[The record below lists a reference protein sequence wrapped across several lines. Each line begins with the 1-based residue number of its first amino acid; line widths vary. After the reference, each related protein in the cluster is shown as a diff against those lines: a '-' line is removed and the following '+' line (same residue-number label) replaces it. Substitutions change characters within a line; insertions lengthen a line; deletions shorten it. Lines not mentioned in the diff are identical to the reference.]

1 MRTKTRIPVL
11 RSSTSG
17 GFATMKRCC
26 IWFVLLTATTA
37 FAQSYKTCDVTMWT
51 TEVSQG
57 LPMAASSILYFV
69 RVGRVNYQIARPGPE
84 VEMNS
89 GQQVRCRV
97 DKGYMFIR
105 DSKGQIRKAQIVDTG
120 QPIQNQ

>member
-1 MRTKTRIPVL
+1 
-11 RSSTSG
+11 
-17 GFATMKRCC
+17 MKRCC
-26 IWFVLLTATTA
+26 VWFVLLTAASA

-51 TEVSQG
+51 TEAYTQS
-57 LPMAASSILYFV
+57 PAMAASNILYFV
-69 RVGRVNYQIARPGPE
+69 RVGRVNYQIARPGPN

-105 DSKGQIRKAQIVDTG
+105 DSKGQVRKAQIVDTG

>member
-1 MRTKTRIPVL
+1 MVT
-11 RSSTSG
+11 
-17 GFATMKRCC
+17 KRCC
-26 IWFVLLTATTA
+26 LWFVLFTAA
-37 FAQSYKTCDVTMWT
+37 SCFGQSYKTCDVTMWSNESYSQSSPAT
-51 TEVSQG
+51 TNT
-57 LPMAASSILYFV
+57 ILYFV

-89 GQQVRCRV
+89 GERIHCRV

-105 DSKGQIRKAQIVDTG
+105 NSRGQVRKAHIVDTG